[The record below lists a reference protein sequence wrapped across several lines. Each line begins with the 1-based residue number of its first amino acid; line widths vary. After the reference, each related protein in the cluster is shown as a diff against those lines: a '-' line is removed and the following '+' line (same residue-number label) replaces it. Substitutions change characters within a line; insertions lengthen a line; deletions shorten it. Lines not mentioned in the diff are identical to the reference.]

1 MSQIQGCTRKGWS
14 WDKNSGVSGLFKPEG
29 WERIDIYI
37 HWALFSIN
45 SLSLCCP
52 LTISFSLPPPPPRPQ
67 PRANGSRWNI
77 CDASCLPP
85 TPSPGGARTPSGSHS
100 GTRAL
105 RETLRALGEW
115 RLGAAQPYT
124 SAPPSWTG
132 GFDQALRV
140 TGCRSPRGVSQALLK

>member
-52 LTISFSLPPPPPRPQ
+52 LTISFSLP
-67 PRANGSRWNI
+67 
-77 CDASCLPP
+77 
-85 TPSPGGARTPSGSHS
+85 TPSPAPNPVPMEAE
-100 GTRAL
+100 GTSVMPVVYLQPPAL
-105 RETLRALGEW
+105 VGPEHH
-115 RLGAAQPYT
+115 LGATQEQ
-124 SAPPSWTG
+124 G
-132 GFDQALRV
+132 H
-140 TGCRSPRGVSQALLK
+140 